1 MKRTK
6 RIIALLLKFGTL
18 ISAAGFIGSTLIQI
32 YARFFMESA
41 PSWTEEA
48 ARFFFIYAMSFA
60 AGLAMKDKYYVHLD
74 LVYDKLKENQKKVL
88 DLNISIIVFMMFLIM
103 SIFSIEFIVLGIP
116 ENSPSLGISMSIAFA
131 SVLVMALSIGV
142 FAFFDML
149 KNLKKLL

>member
-103 SIFSIEFIVLGIP
+103 SPVSSQMMKGIYCEPWPMIQTTSKEPQQSYFLGA
-116 ENSPSLGISMSIAFA
+116 STTAMS
-131 SVLVMALSIGV
+131 
-142 FAFFDML
+142 
-149 KNLKKLL
+149 